1 MTQEN
6 ESSLTKKKMKV
17 SIACTWTSTNMAREK
32 CLKRCIRHNKSLNLG
47 EAYVGSVRIFD
58 LC

>member
-17 SIACTWTSTNMAREK
+17 SIACTWTRTNMAREK
-32 CLKRCIRHNKSLNLG
+32 CLKRHCVSRDALG
-47 EAYVGSVRIFD
+47 TTRV
-58 LC
+58 